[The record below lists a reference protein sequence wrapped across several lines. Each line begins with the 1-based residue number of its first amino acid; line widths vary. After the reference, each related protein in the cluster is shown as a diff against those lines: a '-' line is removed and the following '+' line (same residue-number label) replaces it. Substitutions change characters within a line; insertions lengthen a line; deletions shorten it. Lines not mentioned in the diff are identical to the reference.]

1 MSAIPFGIIG
11 AVLGHLI
18 LGMDF
23 SIFSMVGIAALSGVV
38 VNDSLV
44 MMDYINR
51 INKEKNDPIKA
62 AMSAGPI
69 RFRPILLTSL
79 TTFIGV
85 MPLIFE
91 KSLQAKFLV
100 PMAVSLGFGVLFST
114 FVTLILVP
122 CSYILIEKVK
132 VLLKKI

>member
-1 MSAIPFGIIG
+1 ME
-11 AVLGHLI
+11 L
-18 LGMDF
+18 
-23 SIFSMVGIAALSGVV
+23 ALSGIV

-51 INKEKNDPIKA
+51 INKQENNPMKA
-62 AMSAGPI
+62 AMKAGPI

-91 KSLQAKFLV
+91 KSLQAKFL
-100 PMAVSLGFGVLFST
+100 SQWQFH
-114 FVTLILVP
+114 
-122 CSYILIEKVK
+122 
-132 VLLKKI
+132 

>member
-1 MSAIPFGIIG
+1 M
-11 AVLGHLI
+11 L
-18 LGMDF
+18 
-23 SIFSMVGIAALSGVV
+23 GIAALSGIL

-51 INKEKNDPIKA
+51 INNDTNDPIKA
-62 AMSAGPI
+62 AMKAGPI

-100 PMAVSLGFGVLFST
+100 PMAVSLGFGVLFAT
-114 FVTLILVP
+114 FV
-122 CSYILIEKVK
+122 ILIIVP
-132 VLLKKI
+132 